1 MPPTPR
7 KTNYLERLINSLV
20 TCSMLSKCAG
30 RGDVAPVNQ
39 LYIVALVTPSL
50 TAAKEMGISLLMHS
64 STRRWTGA
72 VSAAE
77 LTRFKNCVS
86 YPRTCLC
93 IVVCSPVTQYIRDIF
108 RSRRGF
114 RFSLASTFYWLCNT
128 HGLLNSLRLLKRH
141 RQRQRARL
149 SA

>member
-7 KTNYLERLINSLV
+7 KTNYLERLINSLAI
-20 TCSMLSKCAG
+20 CSMLGKCADL
-30 RGDVAPVNQ
+30 GDVTPVNQ
-39 LYIVALVTPSL
+39 LYTVARVTPSL
-50 TAAKEMGISLLMHS
+50 TATCEIGISRLMQM

-72 VSAAE
+72 LSAAI
-77 LTRFKNCVS
+77 LTRLRNCVS
-86 YPRTCLC
+86 YPRTCSR

-114 RFSLASTFYWLCNT
+114 RFSLASTLYGLCNT
-128 HGLLNSLRLLKRH
+128 HGLLNSLRLLERH
-141 RQRQRARL
+141 RQRHVASL